1 MSGRSDDRRV
11 SGLSDDRGVNDP
23 RQQGRAS
30 DNIGPSEASP
40 AMPRSASWLPA
51 AGTRVVVAMSGG
63 VDSSVAAALLVEQGC
78 EVVGISLRLAEE
90 RPGGTS
96 SGCCSLEDFQDAAR
110 VADALGVPHYV
121 FDMREAFR
129 RDVISPFVEEYL
141 AGRTPSPC
149 ILCNRSI
156 KFSAL
161 RRRAAELGAEWVAT
175 GHYARCDHDGRAL
188 RLLRG
193 RDRAKD
199 QSYFLFE
206 MGQAELARTLFPVGD
221 LTKDEV
227 RAYATS
233 RGIATASKAESQEI
247 CFVPDGRYAD
257 FVEKIAPGR
266 ARGGEVVDAQGKVLG
281 RHEGVHRYTVGQR
294 RGLGIAHP
302 EPLYVDAVDPETATV
317 HVVTKS
323 ALLRGGL
330 VADQVVWTS
339 GEPEPDG
346 SRVEARIRYRHRG
359 VTSTIT
365 RRGDGGVELRFD
377 EPEDAVSPG
386 QAVVFYRGE
395 EVVGGAWIR
404 ESLPVGDLDDAA
416 SAPAAA
422 IVDR

>member
-1 MSGRSDDRRV
+1 VSDRSEDRRV
-11 SGLSDDRGVNDP
+11 SDEVLP
-23 RQQGRAS
+23 
-30 DNIGPSEASP
+30 PEAERS
-40 AMPRSASWLPA
+40 MPRSASWLPA

-129 RDVISPFVEEYL
+129 RDVITPFVEEYL

-175 GHYARCDHDGRAL
+175 GHYARCDHDGHAL

-221 LTKDEV
+221 LTKEEV

-233 RGIATASKAESQEI
+233 RGIVTASKAESQEI

-257 FVEKIAPGR
+257 FVEKLAPGR
-266 ARGGEVVDAQGKVLG
+266 ARGGEVIDAQGRVLG

-302 EPLYVDAVDPETATV
+302 EPLYVDAVDPTTATV
-317 HVVTKS
+317 HVATRS

-330 VADQVVWTS
+330 VADQAVWTS
-339 GEPEPDG
+339 GQPEPDG
-346 SRVEARIRYRHRG
+346 ARVEARIRYRHRG
-359 VTSTIT
+359 VASTIL
-365 RRGDGGVELRFD
+365 RRENGGVELRFD
-377 EPEDAVSPG
+377 EPEDAITPG
-386 QAVVFYRGE
+386 PAVGFLPGG
-395 EVVGGAWIR
+395 VVGGGGGVR
-404 ESLPVGDLDDAA
+404 V
-416 SAPAAA
+416 
-422 IVDR
+422 